1 MNVHIPSESDGKP
14 RVGTLA
20 RTADEDNRS
29 DIRAVEGIISW
40 SRELPAWVFS
50 LFGHGAILLVFAWI
64 SLSTVVPRE
73 QVLLDSQVRNL
84 PENRL
89 FSQDDFSGMTNFDD
103 VLGEGV
109 SGMSSLVGDPNDA
122 VEQLNETVSDAQLER
137 PAELEPLR
145 APEMNAM
152 VRVKGQFAEHTSGVL
167 GAVDRLTIEILRSL
181 EQNQT
186 LVTWIFDASGSLKDQ
201 REKIVQRFDRVYSEL
216 QSSGRLTDQAL
227 LTTVVGF
234 GKNTEFMT
242 PKPIEDLDLIKQAVR
257 SLTVDESGLENVFT
271 AVKLSAKRWIK
282 FRRQGKR
289 NFMIIVFTD
298 EIGDDQNQLESA
310 LDITRRNGIPVY
322 VVGIPA
328 VFGRKES
335 YVRWTDPNGE
345 SHPIPISQGPETL
358 MVERVNIPFWRGAE
372 RSLNQLSSGFG
383 PFALTRLCRETGGIY
398 FIAQRREGPQFN
410 SLELKSYQPDYISFR
425 EYQRQLSRNGAW
437 KALVQVA
444 QLNRTKL
451 VVPQTIFSV
460 RNQQALRTALNN
472 AQRDVALLEAQLG
485 PMISILQT
493 GVSDRSEKGS
503 LRWKASFDLAMGRV
517 LSNFVRAR
525 EYNFVLATMK
535 QAPVFQNKDSNH
547 WRLVPDSSIQG
558 GARLTQMAVEAK
570 QYLNRVLQQHPNT
583 PWSLIAQAELKQP
596 FGWRLQEYYQYLPP
610 LNQGNGTPSRP
621 ANRPKKI
628 PFTLP
633 RL

>member
-1 MNVHIPSESDGKP
+1 M
-14 RVGTLA
+14 
-20 RTADEDNRS
+20 
-29 DIRAVEGIISW
+29 
-40 SRELPAWVFS
+40 
-50 LFGHGAILLVFAWI
+50 
-64 SLSTVVPRE
+64 
-73 QVLLDSQVRNL
+73 
-84 PENRL
+84 
-89 FSQDDFSGMTNFDD
+89 
-103 VLGEGV
+103 
-109 SGMSSLVGDPNDA
+109 
-122 VEQLNETVSDAQLER
+122 
-137 PAELEPLR
+137 
-145 APEMNAM
+145 
-152 VRVKGQFAEHTSGVL
+152 
-167 GAVDRLTIEILRSL
+167 
-181 EQNQT
+181 
-186 LVTWIFDASGSLKDQ
+186 
-201 REKIVQRFDRVYSEL
+201 
-216 QSSGRLTDQAL
+216 
-227 LTTVVGF
+227 
-234 GKNTEFMT
+234 
-242 PKPIEDLDLIKQAVR
+242 
-257 SLTVDESGLENVFT
+257 
-271 AVKLSAKRWIK
+271 
-282 FRRQGKR
+282 
-289 NFMIIVFTD
+289 
-298 EIGDDQNQLESA
+298 
-310 LDITRRNGIPVY
+310 
-322 VVGIPA
+322 
-328 VFGRKES
+328 
-335 YVRWTDPNGE
+335 
-345 SHPIPISQGPETL
+345 
-358 MVERVNIPFWRGAE
+358 
-372 RSLNQLSSGFG
+372 
-383 PFALTRLCRETGGIY
+383 
-398 FIAQRREGPQFN
+398 
-410 SLELKSYQPDYISFR
+410 ELKSYQPDYISFR

-535 QAPVFQNKDSNH
+535 QAPVFQKKDSNH

-610 LNQGNGTPSRP
+610 LNQGNGTPPRP

>member
-1 MNVHIPSESDGKP
+1 
-14 RVGTLA
+14 
-20 RTADEDNRS
+20 
-29 DIRAVEGIISW
+29 
-40 SRELPAWVFS
+40 
-50 LFGHGAILLVFAWI
+50 
-64 SLSTVVPRE
+64 
-73 QVLLDSQVRNL
+73 
-84 PENRL
+84 
-89 FSQDDFSGMTNFDD
+89 
-103 VLGEGV
+103 
-109 SGMSSLVGDPNDA
+109 
-122 VEQLNETVSDAQLER
+122 
-137 PAELEPLR
+137 
-145 APEMNAM
+145 MNAL

-181 EQNQT
+181 EQNRT
-186 LVTWIFDASGSLKDQ
+186 LVTWIFDASGSLKEQ
-201 REKIVQRFDRVYSEL
+201 REKIAQRFDRVYSEL
-216 QSSGRLTDQAL
+216 QGSGRLTEQAL

-234 GKNTEFMT
+234 GKNTAFMT
-242 PKPIEDLDLIKQAVR
+242 PKPIEDLDHIKQAVR

-271 AVKLSAKRWIK
+271 AVTLSAKRWIK

-328 VFGRKES
+328 AFGRKES

-345 SHPIPISQGPETL
+345 NHPIPISQGPETL

-398 FIAQRREGPQFN
+398 FIAQRRDGPQFN
-410 SLELKSYQPDYISFR
+410 SLELKSYQPNYISFR
-425 EYQRQLSRNGAW
+425 EYQRQLSRNRAW

-460 RNQQALRTALNN
+460 RNEQSLRTALNN

-485 PMISILQT
+485 PMIAILQT
-493 GVSDRSEKGS
+493 GVSDRSKKGS

-535 QAPVFQNKDSNH
+535 QAPVFQKKDSNH
-547 WRLVPDSSIQG
+547 WRLVPDPSIQG
-558 GARLTQMAVEAK
+558 GARLNQMAVEAK

-596 FGWRLQEYYQYLPP
+596 FGWRLQEFYQYLPP
-610 LNQGNGTPSRP
+610 LNQGNGASSRP
-621 ANRPKKI
+621 ANRPKRI